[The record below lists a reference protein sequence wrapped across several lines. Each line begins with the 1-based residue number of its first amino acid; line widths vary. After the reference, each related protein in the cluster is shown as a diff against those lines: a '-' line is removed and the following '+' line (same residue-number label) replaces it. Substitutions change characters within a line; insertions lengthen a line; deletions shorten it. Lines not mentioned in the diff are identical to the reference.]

1 METKKMVM
9 DTKKESKL
17 FKTNPIAKQVRRTPK
32 FKPKVIKSKKI
43 YNRKRNDNG

>member
-17 FKTNPIAKQVRRTPK
+17 FKTNPIAKQVRTPK
-32 FKPKVIKSKKI
+32 FKPQVIKNKKI

>member
-9 DTKKESKL
+9 DTKKENKL
-17 FKTNPIAKQVRRTPK
+17 FKTNPIAKQVRTPK
-32 FKPKVIKSKKI
+32 FKPQVIKNKKI